1 MQERECLAST
11 GKGDLGMEVKFVTSA
26 QVGTFTAVV
35 VAVALAGCS
44 EPVEKTTQALVA
56 ASAEANFLLP
66 PGSPP
71 HVVFISL
78 DTTRP
83 DSLGLYGHPWVK
95 TPNLDELAA
104 ESIVFDDAMTP
115 APTTLAAHTAM
126 MTSTYAHT
134 HGAPRNG
141 FVVGEENVTFAEI
154 LRAAGYSTAA
164 TVGAFPL
171 NRRFGLNQGF
181 DHYDDGAARSKNWQR
196 SAREVTDAALRYV
209 AQRGPGG
216 PLFLFVHYFDA
227 HAPYTPDR
235 EWFEP
240 YREQPVEDPG
250 HPITP
255 DWMEVLTGKKDMGAR
270 KYLVQRYAAEIT
282 YLDHHVGRLLE
293 GLRKAG
299 VLDGA
304 IVVVTSDHGE
314 SLWDNEPW
322 FDHGHTT
329 VQSVI
334 HAVGILRLPGAR
346 HGGARVGVP
355 VSTMD
360 WMPTVLAYAGMA
372 APPDI
377 DGRAIDLTGAAPR
390 VEPRDLFCEATKPFT
405 VEREGEW
412 YNAQKEHCIRSGNY
426 KFVYTPHAST
436 RALFNLAD
444 DPYDHKNLLDAPTP
458 EIEKIAAE
466 LEAKLDV
473 WHASAAPKSS
483 AFDQKNEQETRDQ
496 LEALGYV
503 N

>member
-1 MQERECLAST
+1 
-11 GKGDLGMEVKFVTSA
+11 MEAKKVMSA
-26 QVGTFTAVV
+26 RVGILTATV

-44 EPVEKTTQALVA
+44 GPAEKTTQALVA
-56 ASAEANFLLP
+56 AGAEANFLLP

-78 DTTRP
+78 DTARP
-83 DSLGLYGHPWVK
+83 DYLGLYGHPWVK

-104 ESIVFDDAMTP
+104 ESVVFEDAMTP

-126 MTSTYAHT
+126 MTSTYPHT
-134 HGAPRNG
+134 HGVPRNG
-141 FVVGEENVTFAEI
+141 FVVSDENVTLAEI

-164 TVGAFPL
+164 IVGAFPL
-171 NRRFGLNQGF
+171 LHRFELDQGF
-181 DHYDDGAARSKNWQR
+181 DLYDDKSAHGDFWQR
-196 SAREVTDAALRYV
+196 TAEEVTDATLRYV

-227 HAPYTPDR
+227 HAPYSPGKV
-235 EWFEP
+235 WFNP

-255 DWMEVLTGKKDMGAR
+255 DWMEVMTGKKSMGAR

-282 YLDHHVGRLLE
+282 YLDHHLGRLLE
-293 GLRKAG
+293 GLRQAG
-299 VLDGA
+299 IVDNA
-304 IVVVTSDHGE
+304 IIIVTSDHGE
-314 SLWDNEPW
+314 SLWDNGPW
-322 FDHGHTT
+322 FDHGQNT

-346 HGGARVGVP
+346 HGGTRVGVP
-355 VSTMD
+355 VSTLD
-360 WMPTVLAYAGMA
+360 WMPTVLAYAGIT
-372 APPDI
+372 APPGI
-377 DGRAIDLTGAAPR
+377 DGRAIDLNGDAPR
-390 VEPRDLFCEATKPFT
+390 VGPRDLFCEATKPFT

-412 YNAQKEHCIRSGNY
+412 YNAQKERCIRSENY
-426 KFVYTPHAST
+426 KFVYSPYANT
-436 RALFNLAD
+436 RALFNVAD

-458 EIEKIAAE
+458 EIEKLAAE
-466 LEAKLDV
+466 LEAKLAA

-483 AFDQKNEQETRDQ
+483 AFDQENEQETRDQ